1 MSKRYDRKVF
11 NDVKK
16 GLANRT
22 PTDAERK
29 KDAERERLI
38 QAEVNRIRLESE
50 RIRALLKR
58 QADNDAAHQQAEKD
72 RREAK

>member
-22 PTDAERK
+22 PSDAERK

-38 QAEVNRIRLESE
+38 QAEANRIRLESE
-50 RIRALLKR
+50 KIRAMLKR
-58 QADNDAAHQQAEKD
+58 QADNEAAYQQAEKD
-72 RREAK
+72 RRERK